1 MNNTNQQLF
10 SIYQNIFVFYKY
22 RNLISVDEPLTQA
35 DFAKKIQK
43 YKYNLLS
50 AIDSSHADEV
60 SSIAKYIDNF
70 NEKSSSRDIQVTH
83 ILLIYP
89 GTECESKRANMMKF
103 VNHVRYPD
111 SMVLIIT
118 PTKLSNSVI
127 KGLVGLAS
135 TKEHK
140 HHTFKAYTYTL
151 LNAILPEHKYVP
163 QYKILSDEEISELN
177 LNADMLPKRFEDD
190 PQMVWIG
197 AKVGQIIRYKYLSE
211 TTMYGY
217 NYAVIVPS
225 AN

>member
-10 SIYQNIFVFYKY
+10 SIYQNIFVFYEY

-43 YKYNLLS
+43 DKYILLS
-50 AIDSSHADEV
+50 AIDKSHADEIT
-60 SSIAKYIDNF
+60 SIAKYIDNF
-70 NEKSSSRDIQVTH
+70 NEKSFSRDIVVTH
-83 ILLIYP
+83 MLLIYP

-103 VNHVRYPD
+103 VNHIRYPY

-118 PTKLSNSVI
+118 PTKLSNSVV
-127 KGLVGLAS
+127 KGLVALAN

-151 LNAILPEHKYVP
+151 LNAILPKHKYVP
-163 QYKILSDEEISELN
+163 EYKILSAEEVSAIN
-177 LNADMLPKRFEDD
+177 LDPNTLPRRFEDD

-197 AKVGQIIRYKYLSE
+197 AKIGQVIRYKYLSE
-211 TTMYGY
+211 TTMHGY
-217 NYAVIVPS
+217 NYAVVVPS